1 MIVTPAVEDANV
13 KVVGIIAFPGAIVM
27 DRLTTALTFCVIW
40 WNPTIRLLLA
50 CLASYFGKSVQL
62 LGLLCVFMFS
72 YYTGCCGS

>member
-1 MIVTPAVEDANV
+1 MIVTPVVEDANV

-50 CLASYFGKSVQL
+50 CLPVTLTKVLSSWDCCAF
-62 LGLLCVFMFS
+62 LCFHV
-72 YYTGCCGS
+72 T